1 MAVNSTSWRKFPIA
15 PRETNFNADDAIARL
30 QTYSAG
36 SVDRFNS
43 AFLWRNSQ
51 APANNKNS
59 YRLPIADV
67 LNGKLTMIPHAVFTA
82 ASILSG
88 AHGGLENVVPEK
100 ERLDIKR
107 VITEIYDVLQKA
119 YGDPR
124 VVPPWLRGGNK
135 EEQVLASLTAAV
147 NSSAASLPLAD
158 TDRTWDA
165 GAARS
170 RLWSWADG
178 DYRKYRKGF
187 LWWDSTNPEMKGS
200 YKLPVADVIDGKLA
214 LVPRA
219 VNAVAS
225 VLGGG
230 RGGVDIPD
238 ADATRIQGLVNRMQ
252 KRFGA
257 ERADEENDSSSE
269 GSTTASSVVPV
280 HPPTEWFA
288 DPMLQGPTPLAVTAD
303 GQVTGHLALW
313 NVCHFGIRDACRMAP
328 KSRSGYKYFMD
339 GTVLTADGS
348 ERRVGKITVGTGHAN
363 LRLGYVPA
371 ADHYDNTGNA
381 VAIVAAGEDRF
392 GIWVHGALTA
402 DASEARVAE
411 LRRSPLSG
419 DWRPTPD
426 GLELVA
432 ALAVNSPGFPIVGFT
447 ASGDI
452 QSLVAAGMVL
462 SEEEVAAL
470 APEQITEADEVL
482 LQRINAYDQKVAGL
496 EQRLR
501 GTRLR
506 SVLAALPKGG
516 K

>member
-1 MAVNSTSWRKFPIA
+1 VAVNSSTWRKLPIA
-15 PRETNFNADDAIARL
+15 PRDTPFNADHAIARL
-30 QTYSAG
+30 QTWAAG
-36 SVDRFNS
+36 STGQFSS
-43 AFLWRNSQ
+43 AFLWRNSN

-67 LNGKLTMIPHAVFTA
+67 INGRLTMIPHAVFTA

-88 AHGGLENVVPEK
+88 AHGGLEGVLGEEEK
-100 ERLDIKR
+100 TQIKR

-147 NSSAASLPLAD
+147 NSSVASLPLAD

-170 RLWSWADG
+170 RLWAWAGG

-187 LWWDSTNPEMKGS
+187 LWWDSANPEQKGS
-200 YKLPVADVIDGKLA
+200 YKLPVADVIDGKLT

-238 ADATRIQGLVNRMQ
+238 ADASKIQGLVDRMQ
-252 KRFGA
+252 KRFGSETA
-257 ERADEENDSSSE
+257 QEMNDSTPDD
-269 GSTTASSVVPV
+269 STTASSQVPIR
-280 HPPTEWFA
+280 PPAEWFS
-288 DPMLQGPTPLAVTAD
+288 DPALQGPTPLAITAD

-313 NVCHFGIRDACRMAP
+313 NVCHFGIRDVCRMAP

-348 ERRVGKITVGTGHAN
+348 EQKVGKITVGTGHAN

-402 DASEARVAE
+402 DASETRVAE

-447 ASGDI
+447 ASGEI

-462 SEEEVAAL
+462 SEEEIAAL
-470 APEQITEADEVL
+470 APEQVAPDDEVM

-496 EQRLR
+496 EQKLR

-506 SVLAALPKGG
+506 NILTGLKGG

>member
-1 MAVNSTSWRKFPIA
+1 M
-15 PRETNFNADDAIARL
+15 
-30 QTYSAG
+30 
-36 SVDRFNS
+36 
-43 AFLWRNSQ
+43 
-51 APANNKNS
+51 
-59 YRLPIADV
+59 
-67 LNGKLTMIPHAVFTA
+67 
-82 ASILSG
+82 
-88 AHGGLENVVPEK
+88 
-100 ERLDIKR
+100 
-107 VITEIYDVLQKA
+107 
-119 YGDPR
+119 
-124 VVPPWLRGGNK
+124 
-135 EEQVLASLTAAV
+135 LASLTAAV

>member
-1 MAVNSTSWRKFPIA
+1 MAVNSTAWRKFPIA
-15 PRETNFNADDAIARL
+15 PRDTNFNADDAIARL
-30 QTYSAG
+30 QSFSAG
-36 SVDRFNS
+36 SVQRFNS

-67 LNGKLTMIPHAVFTA
+67 VNGKLTMIPHAVFTA

-88 AHGGLENVVPEK
+88 AHGGLENVVGEE
-100 ERLDIKR
+100 ERNSLKR
-107 VITEIYDVLQKA
+107 VITEIYDTLQKA

-135 EEQVLASLTAAV
+135 EEKVLASLTAAV
-147 NSSAASLPLAD
+147 NGSAASLPLAD
-158 TDRTWDA
+158 TSRAWDA
-165 GAARS
+165 GAARA
-170 RLWSWADG
+170 RLWSWSGG

-187 LWWDSTNPEMKGS
+187 LWWDSGNPEQKGS
-200 YKLPVADVIDGKLA
+200 YKLPVADVIDGKLT
-214 LVPRA
+214 LIPRA

-238 ADATRIQGLVNRMQ
+238 ADASKIQGLVDRMQ

-257 ERADEENDSSSE
+257 EQAEETNDSESE
-269 GSTTASSVVPV
+269 RSTTASSVVPIR
-280 HPPTEWFA
+280 PPAEWFTN
-288 DPMLQGPTPLAVTAD
+288 PTLQGPTPLAITAD

-313 NVCHFGIRDACRMAP
+313 NVCHFGIRDVCRMAP

-348 ERRVGKITVGTGHAN
+348 EQKVGKITVGTGHAN

-381 VAIVAAGEDRF
+381 VAIVAAGEDKF

-402 DASEARVAE
+402 DATEARIAE

-447 ASGDI
+447 ASGEI
-452 QSLVAAGMVL
+452 ASLVAAGMVL
-462 SEEEVAAL
+462 SEEEIAAL
-470 APEQITEADEVL
+470 KPEQVTEADEVL

-496 EQRLR
+496 EQKLR

-506 SVLAALPKGG
+506 NVLAGLPKGD